1 MSQTAENRRSG
12 SCLCG
17 AVKVSAML
25 SELSIQACHCEQCR
39 RWTGG
44 SPLFVCPVTEANIST
59 AQEPVV
65 YRHSAWGERV
75 FCAQCGS
82 PLYWKMQDGDITHIA
97 VGLLDDQS
105 GLRVTDEIFVD
116 YRPEWQPPWPGA
128 SQSTEAEEF
137 AKLNASLKESAK

>member
-1 MSQTAENRRSG
+1 MSQTAQARRTG

-17 AVKVSAML
+17 AVQVSVVL
-25 SELSIQACHCEQCR
+25 SELSIQACHCAQCR

-44 SPLFVCPVTEANIST
+44 SPLFVAPVTKAEIMT
-59 AQEPVV
+59 TQDPVA

-75 FCAQCGS
+75 FCATCGS

-105 GLRVTDEIFVD
+105 GLKVTDEIFVD

-137 AKLNASLKESAK
+137 AKLDAFLGGEAQ